1 MNQYDSASWAG
12 NYSGLLEKKVI
23 FKGASKA
30 CSVQPVCTP
39 ASDNSSMAGLY

>member
-12 NYSGLLEKKVI
+12 NYSGLLEKKVT
-23 FKGASKA
+23 FKAASKA
-30 CSVQPVCTP
+30 FSVQSACTS